1 MSITRDKRDKIAV
14 LLSMLCILQ
23 CLFLPIVIS
32 LIPLLNIWWLNDE
45 FLHPILLFV
54 VIPLTLFTLIPGYKH
69 HHNRLPL
76 QLAVPALTLLVIGAF
91 IPPNMIEKMLT
102 ISGALVLSFAHIRN
116 LMFNRACACEY
127 KDDKEHMHTHDHD
140 HN

>member
-14 LLSMLCILQ
+14 FLSMLCILQ
-23 CLFLPIVIS
+23 CLFLPILIS

-76 QLAVPALTLLVIGAF
+76 QLAAPALTLLIIGAF
-91 IPPNMIEKMLT
+91 IPQNIIEKMLT
-102 ISGALVLSFAHIRN
+102 VSGALILSFAHIRN
-116 LMFNRACACEY
+116 LILNRACACEY
-127 KDDKEHMHTHDHD
+127 KEQDQQ
-140 HN
+140 